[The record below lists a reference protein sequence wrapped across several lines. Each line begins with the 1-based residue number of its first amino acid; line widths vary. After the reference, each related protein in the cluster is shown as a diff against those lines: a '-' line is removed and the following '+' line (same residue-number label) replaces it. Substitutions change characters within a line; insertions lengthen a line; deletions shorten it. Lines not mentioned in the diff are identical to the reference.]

1 MAKRD
6 PHDVLG
12 VPRSAP
18 VREIRRAYRDLARQ
32 LHPDASGTHETAE
45 AFHQA
50 TVAYNELR
58 EGASCDEAIPVP
70 VRVAE
75 PCPPVP
81 AGASGRVRRRRGA
94 GARRVEVE
102 VEALASRAPP
112 EAEPMVAERWRRT
125 EAQDLAPDLE
135 IDADLELLLRL
146 LRAGYFPW

>member
-6 PHDVLG
+6 PHEVLG

-18 VREIRRAYRDLARQ
+18 VKEIRRAYRGLARQ
-32 LHPDASGTHETAE
+32 LHPDASGTNETAD

-50 TVAYNELR
+50 TVAYNELKG
-58 EGASCDEAIPVP
+58 EASSDDAIPVSVTVVP
-70 VRVAE
+70 RTARPPRVMAEDLVARRAPADAE
-75 PCPPVP
+75 PLV
-81 AGASGRVRRRRGA
+81 S
-94 GARRVEVE
+94 
-102 VEALASRAPP
+102 
-112 EAEPMVAERWRRT
+112 ERWRRT